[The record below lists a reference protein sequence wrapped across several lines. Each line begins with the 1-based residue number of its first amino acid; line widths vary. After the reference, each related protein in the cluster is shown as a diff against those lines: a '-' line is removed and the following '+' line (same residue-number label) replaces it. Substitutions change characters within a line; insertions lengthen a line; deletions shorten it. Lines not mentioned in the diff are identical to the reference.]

1 MWGGELKK
9 EKKLAPTQ
17 EPGTVIQSSNNSK
30 KIEINPEKVGGPESL
45 YSLGRGRLAP
55 PPLKKAL
62 ENRYRVEEHVH
73 SPIFQGLLIEKKLD
87 LYLKWLG
94 SKGGF

>member
-9 EKKLAPTQ
+9 EKKLVPTQ

-30 KIEINPEKVGGPESL
+30 KIEINPKKVGGPESL

-55 PPLKKAL
+55 PP
-62 ENRYRVEEHVH
+62 RYRNRVEMHVH
-73 SPIFQGLLIEKKLD
+73 SPIFHGQLKEKN
-87 LYLKWLG
+87 
-94 SKGGF
+94 